1 MANQDENKSKL
12 PGGQEGTTGNNR
24 GINEN
29 DQREDMDAGNMQ
41 HGKIGGAGF
50 PDNLD
55 STTDSSSGAGSA
67 GATGGDIGGGGGT
80 AGSLKG
86 NSSVSDED

>member
-1 MANQDENKSKL
+1 MANQDDKSKL
-12 PGGQEGTTGNNR
+12 PEGQEGTTGN
-24 GINEN
+24 
-29 DQREDMDAGNMQ
+29 DQGMTESRPGDDMDAGNMQ
-41 HGKIGGAGF
+41 HGKIGGAGL

-86 NSSVSDED
+86 NSSVAED